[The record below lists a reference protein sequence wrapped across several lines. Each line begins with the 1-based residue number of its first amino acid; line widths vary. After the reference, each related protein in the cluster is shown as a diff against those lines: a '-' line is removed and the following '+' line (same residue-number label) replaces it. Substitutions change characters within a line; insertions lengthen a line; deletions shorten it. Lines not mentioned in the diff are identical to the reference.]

1 MNDLDTST
9 QDLNPPQDN
18 PPPASAGDNDWE
30 AKYRELND
38 QFLRLA
44 ADFDNF
50 RKRSYQEHESA
61 RKMGRE
67 MTLQELLPV
76 MDNLERATGSL
87 TENSDPKML
96 YQSFRLM
103 YKQLMDTFGNLG
115 LKKMTVIGEP
125 FDPKFHEAVTQ
136 VETDEHP
143 DQTIVTEMQSGY
155 MLYDHVLRP
164 AMVSVSSRITQDA
177 ASGGNPF
184 AQASRREGGFSPN
197 ADTPETEPQ
206 A

>member
-18 PPPASAGDNDWE
+18 PPQASAGDNDWE

-103 YKQLMDTFGNLG
+103 YKQLMDTFANLG
-115 LKKMTVIGEP
+115 LKKMQVVGEP

-136 VETDEHP
+136 IETDDHP
-143 DQTIVTEMQSGY
+143 DQTVVTEMQSGY

-164 AMVSVSSRITQDA
+164 AMVSVSSRITQEA
-177 ASGGNPF
+177 ASANPF
-184 AQASRREGGFSPN
+184 AQASRRESGFSPN
-197 ADTPETEPQ
+197 ADTPETEQQ